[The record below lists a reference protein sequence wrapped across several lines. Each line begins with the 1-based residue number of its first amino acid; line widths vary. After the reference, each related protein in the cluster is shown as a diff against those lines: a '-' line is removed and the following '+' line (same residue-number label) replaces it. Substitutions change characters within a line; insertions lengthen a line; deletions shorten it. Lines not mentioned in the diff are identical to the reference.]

1 MDLTTGIGIL
11 FGFTFVITAILQG
24 DSGLRQFM
32 DLPSV
37 FITIGGTVAA
47 TVASFSLKRLRTL
60 PRVIRLAFV
69 PYETDP
75 HEVIE
80 TIVRLAEL
88 ARREGL
94 LALEDALDESED
106 KFLRRGI
113 QLVVDGTD
121 PALIK
126 EILEAEL
133 DSAQSRHRE
142 GRKLFETM
150 GAYAPAFGMIGT
162 LIGLISML
170 AQINDPSTIGPAM
183 AVALITTL
191 YGSLI
196 ANLFA
201 FPVAKKLDERDSQE
215 ALIKEMILEGILS
228 IQSGENPRIVREKLV
243 SFLSPAEQASR
254 GLAAGAEATGAAARR
269 SQADTG
275 AVR

>member
-11 FGFTFVITAILQG
+11 LGFTFVIIAIVLG
-24 DSGLRQFM
+24 DSGLKQFM

-37 FITIGGTVAA
+37 FITIGGTIAA
-47 TVASFSLKRLRTL
+47 TTASFSLKRLKEL
-60 PRVIRLAFV
+60 PRVMRLAFV
-69 PYETDP
+69 PYEVDP

-80 TIVRLAEL
+80 TIVRLAER

-94 LALEDALDESED
+94 LALEDALDESADE
-106 KFLRRGI
+106 FLKRGI

-121 PALIK
+121 PAIIK

-133 DSAQSRHRE
+133 DSAQGRHRE
-142 GRKLFETM
+142 GRKLFEAM

-162 LIGLISML
+162 LIGLIAML
-170 AQINDPSTIGPAM
+170 AQLNDPSTIGPAM

-196 ANLFA
+196 TNLFA
-201 FPVAKKLDERDSQE
+201 FPIARKLEERDAQE
-215 ALIKEMILEGILS
+215 AFIKGMILEGILS
-228 IQSGENPRIVREKLV
+228 IQSGENPRIVREKLL
-243 SFLSPAEQASR
+243 SFLSPGDRAKGGAV
-254 GLAAGAEATGAAARR
+254 GAEVTSAAARG
-269 SQADTG
+269 SQAGTG